1 MRLSAADIR
10 QQQFAVK
17 LLRGFDPQEVDA
29 FLEEIADDFE
39 ELTKENNLLKDQ
51 LVALEERNKGIEVRE
66 RTLQETLVTT
76 QKIAEEFKENA
87 RVQAELDRE
96 NARVQA
102 ELLVREGQLRADK
115 LMQESRDE
123 HVRLSAEI
131 GSLKRLRRQLVEEVL
146 GTVTKYKRLIEQ
158 ELAEGDVRG

>member
-17 LLRGFDPQEVDA
+17 LFRGFDPQEVDA

-87 RVQAELDRE
+87 RVQAEL
-96 NARVQA
+96 
-102 ELLVREGQLRADK
+102 LVREGQLRADK
-115 LMQESRDE
+115 LMQDSRDE